1 MLLAVDAGNTN
12 VTFAIYDGDD
22 LKGEWRTNT
31 NAARTADEYAVWLT
45 QLMALMD
52 LVPTDVKGAI
62 IATVV
67 PQALFDLRTLCRRYF
82 NCDPLVIGE
91 QGVELGIEN
100 LAHRPREVGADRLVN
115 AVAAAGRF
123 KCPLMVIDFGTATTF
138 DIVDRDGNYL
148 GGVIAPGVN
157 LNLEALHMASAQLPR
172 IAVERPENVIG
183 RDTLS
188 AMQSGVY
195 WGYISLVEGLVA
207 RVEAEYGEPMTVIS
221 TGGLAPLFHNGTD
234 AIQHVDQDIT
244 MRGLREIA
252 RRNGLKA

>member
-1 MLLAVDAGNTN
+1 MLLAIDAGNTN
-12 VTFAIYDGDD
+12 VTFAVYDGDAQR
-22 LKGEWRTNT
+22 GEWRTNT

-45 QLMALMD
+45 QLMALKGLD
-52 LVPTDVKGAI
+52 TADVKGAI

-67 PQALFDLRTLCRRYF
+67 PQALFELRTLCRRYF
-82 NCDPLVIGE
+82 NADPLVIGE
-91 QGVELGIEN
+91 EGVELGIQN
-100 LAHRPREVGADRLVN
+100 LARRPGDVGADRLVN
-115 AVAAAGRF
+115 AVGAAGKF
-123 KCPLMVIDFGTATTF
+123 SCPLVVIDFGTATTF
-138 DIVDRDGNYL
+138 DIVNSDGDYL
-148 GGVIAPGVN
+148 GGIIAPGVN
-157 LNLEALHMASAQLPR
+157 LNLEALHMASANLPR
-172 IAVERPENVIG
+172 IAVRRPENVIG

-252 RRNGLKA
+252 RRNGLKV

>member
-45 QLMALMD
+45 QLMALKD
-52 LVPTDVKGAI
+52 LVPADVKGSI

-148 GGVIAPGVN
+148 GGIIAPGVN

-172 IAVERPENVIG
+172 IAVERPDKVIG

-195 WGYISLVEGLVA
+195 WGYISLVEGMVT
-207 RVEAEYGEPMTVIS
+207 RIEAEYGEPMTVIS
-221 TGGLAPLFHNGTD
+221 TGGLAPLFTNGTD
-234 AIQHVDQDIT
+234 AIQHVDPDIT

>member
-1 MLLAVDAGNTN
+1 MLLAIDAGNTN
-12 VTFAIYDGDD
+12 VTFAVYDGDAQR
-22 LKGEWRTNT
+22 GEWRTNT

-45 QLMALMD
+45 QLMALKG
-52 LVPTDVKGAI
+52 LRPADVKGAI

-82 NCDPLVIGE
+82 NAEALVIGE
-91 QGVELGIEN
+91 AGVELGIQN
-100 LAHRPREVGADRLVN
+100 LARRPRDVGADRLVN
-115 AVAAAGRF
+115 AVSAAGKF

-138 DIVDRDGNYL
+138 DIVNSDGDYL
-148 GGVIAPGVN
+148 GGIIAPGVN
-157 LNLEALHMASAQLPR
+157 LNLEALHMAAANLPR

-207 RVEAEYGEPMTVIS
+207 RIEAEYGEPMTVIS

-252 RRNGLKA
+252 RRNGLKV